1 MEISVGFMPLLDC
14 ALLVAAYE
22 MGFAADQG
30 IDLKLIRETS
40 WANIRDRVIVGHL
53 DVAQMLGP
61 MVVAETV
68 GAGQFRVPLMTPVA
82 LGSGANAITLG
93 GRLWDDMLSAGASL
107 GATALANARTLKRVL
122 ERRAARGTVPVTLA
136 MVFPFSCHHYQL
148 RDWLSS
154 AQIDPDRDTRLIVLP
169 PSLLVDALRT
179 GQVDGFCVG
188 EPWSSIA
195 VEAGLG
201 TIVATACDIWP
212 SPGEKVLGM
221 RTEFAQRHPD
231 HVAGLVRAVA
241 GAAEWLDGTNHRN
254 ALAVLLSQAR
264 YVGASADILA
274 AGLNGSIHPGL
285 MSVAQETLIPRADMA
300 ERYYRLMCNT
310 GQCQFDAAQLAL
322 ARQAFREDIFEAAV
336 SDPVARRA
344 GQGSPAGPVP
354 AGR

>member
-1 MEISVGFMPLLDC
+1 MPLLDC
-14 ALLVAAYE
+14 ALLVAAHE
-22 MGFAADQG
+22 IGFAADEG
-30 IDLKLIRETS
+30 IDLKLVRETS

-68 GAGQFRVPLMTPVA
+68 GAGQFRLPLMTPVA

-93 GRLWDDMLSAGASL
+93 GRLWDDMLSAGATL
-107 GATALANARTLKRVL
+107 GATALTNAKTLKYVL
-122 ERRAARGTVPVTLA
+122 EKRAARGAAPATLA

-148 RDWLSS
+148 RDWLRSG
-154 AQIDPDRDTRLIVLP
+154 QIDPDRDTRLIVLP

-212 SPGEKVLGM
+212 SSGEKVVGM
-221 RTEFAQRHPD
+221 RAEFAQRHPD

-241 GAAEWLDGTNHRN
+241 GAAEWLDGDGHRN
-254 ALAVLLSQAR
+254 ELAAVLSQSR
-264 YVGASADILA
+264 YVGAPADILT
-274 AGLNGSIHPGL
+274 AGLNGSIHQSL
-285 MSVAQETLIPRADMA
+285 MAVTQETLIPRADLA
-300 ERYYRLMCNT
+300 ERYYRLMCDT
-310 GQCQFDAAQLAL
+310 GQCQFEAAQLLL
-322 ARQAFREDIFEAAV
+322 ARQSFREDIFQ
-336 SDPVARRA
+336 SSFTDPVAVRA
-344 GQGSPAGPVP
+344 GQGLPAAPMP
-354 AGR
+354 AAR